1 MNEDM
6 LRMYLRAINEKQN
19 ILIEQLNALSKV
31 IANHLDLAIAEG
43 ELDINETE

>member
-19 ILIEQLNALSKV
+19 IIIEQLNTLSKV
-31 IANHLDLAIAEG
+31 VANHLNLAIEEG
-43 ELDINETE
+43 ELDFNETE

>member
-19 ILIEQLNALSKV
+19 IIIEQLNTLSKV
-31 IANHLDLAIAEG
+31 VANHLNLSIEEG
-43 ELDINETE
+43 EFDINETE